1 MPELAPVPADLFAG
15 CSVGAAASPFKSRS
29 RIVRRRPVLETP
41 KATHTALLSCSES
54 ESARYAGVARRE
66 REIARRIAS
75 ALRRS
80 ASNSRSCT
88 SCLSELQP
96 KTPSI
101 AFFNL
106 ACFIDDS
113 QNASFRNRMLLRGS
127 RKSHGTRRQ

>member
-1 MPELAPVPADLFAG
+1 LLGWGRRFAVQETIQDRPATTCARNAQGDAHGLAVLFR
-15 CSVGAAASPFKSRS
+15 K
-29 RIVRRRPVLETP
+29 RIGQVL
-41 KATHTALLSCSES
+41 
-54 ESARYAGVARRE
+54 RRRE
-66 REIARRIAS
+66 RESARRIAS

-80 ASNSRSCT
+80 AVNSRSFT

-113 QNASFRNRMLLRGS
+113 QNASFRNRMLLLGS
-127 RKSHGTRRQ
+127 RKSTD